1 MSPLY
6 TRAVIGLGSNL
17 GERSDTL
24 SAAVADIVDPPEVRL
39 LAISPIVQT
48 KAVGGPAGQPDF
60 LNMVVAVETSLPPR
74 ELLQHCHAV
83 EQKHLRVRDVRWG
96 PRTLDVDIITYGDVV
111 SADPELTLPH
121 PRAAE
126 RAFVL
131 YPWSLIDPAA
141 ELNGER
147 VGDLAVKA
155 ADFADLETF
164 DGFQSLTA
172 RDVTHV
178 SGVPDGERP

>member
-1 MSPLY
+1 MNY
-6 TRAVIGLGSNL
+6 TRAVLALGSNL

-24 SAAVADIVDPPEVRL
+24 SSAVADLVDPPEVRL

-48 KAVGGPAGQPDF
+48 KAVGGPPGQPDF
-60 LNMVVAVETSLPPR
+60 LNMVIAVETSLLP
-74 ELLQHCHAV
+74 EGLLRHCQAV
-83 EQKHLRVRDVRWG
+83 EKKHLRVRGVRWG
-96 PRTLDVDIITYGDVV
+96 PRTLDVDVITYGDLA

-147 VGDLAVKA
+147 VGELAARA
-155 ADFADLETF
+155 ADFADLVPF
-164 DGFQSLTA
+164 DGFGEP
-172 RDVTHV
+172 H
-178 SGVPDGERP
+178 GVAGAES

>member
-1 MSPLY
+1 MNY
-6 TRAVIGLGSNL
+6 TRAVLALGSNL

-60 LNMVVAVETSLPPR
+60 LNMVIAVETTLAPLA
-74 ELLQHCHAV
+74 LLRHCHAV
-83 EQKHLRVRDVRWG
+83 EQKHLRVRDVHWG
-96 PRTLDVDIITYGDVV
+96 PRTLDVDIITYGELV
-111 SADPELTLPH
+111 SSDPELTLPH

-141 ELNGER
+141 ELDGER
-147 VGDLAVKA
+147 VGDLAARA
-155 ADFADLETF
+155 ADFADLVPF
-164 DGFQSLTA
+164 DGFENL
-172 RDVTHV
+172 H
-178 SGVPDGERP
+178 GVAGAVE